1 MYFVKVT
8 IKTFRHV
15 HPDRRWKAYEWKINF
30 AQLLDEIL
38 TVFNNILSDIE
49 VSKFEILF
57 KPEII
62 SKHHHTCFYIF
73 LLIFVTL
80 NSVLLCF
87 PKIELCSYILVL
99 NELLTIL
106 VIFKI
111 VVILFF
117 FFKRPKI

>member
-1 MYFVKVT
+1 MRKICLYFVKVT

-38 TVFNNILSDIE
+38 TVFNNILSHIE

-73 LLIFVTL
+73 LILINF
-80 NSVLLCF
+80 SD
-87 PKIELCSYILVL
+87 IEFSPIAFSQNRVM
-99 NELLTIL
+99 
-106 VIFKI
+106 
-111 VVILFF
+111 
-117 FFKRPKI
+117 